1 MSGPLLLLL
10 DGAPLL
16 TLAVLVPMA
25 SALLALLLD
34 DRRALMLARVAS
46 TIAFV
51 VIAAAAWRHFLH
63 GAARTVEPFTLSFS
77 PLVPDGGPRALLVTD
92 ALNVGFLVIYAVL
105 SLAVFVA
112 LPRQD
117 ARPSTLA
124 GILWTGSL
132 TTLVY
137 TADHVWVFVGA
148 LALTTVP
155 LLLGVFV
162 QPLSSTNS
170 DGSLGP
176 RKRASFIAALFPL
189 LAAILVGVALSLDA
203 GTLSAGP
210 FFDALSSTER
220 APSSR
225 AAFLLVLTA
234 VLLRKGVFPL
244 HLWTGMLTRALP
256 IVPLVFFLN
265 AHTGVFIAVRVLIPL
280 SPDEARTLLPA
291 VGYFAL
297 FSTLILAISGLARRD
312 PRRIVVAV
320 LLSQSSAV
328 LVGVATGNALG
339 VTGALVLVQAIAVGS
354 MGLAIALR
362 ALVVRFSGELP
373 AGRWLGLASV
383 TPRLSVFVALTG
395 LACVGFPGTLA
406 FCAEDLLLHGAVEA
420 HRDLSAGIAI
430 ATALNAI
437 NIVLLYAS
445 TFLGKARVSHVRDL
459 FPREAYALLVL
470 SALVVGAGLLPSPVV
485 SERARAA
492 ASFVSTLDKH
502 SQDSH

>member
-1 MSGPLLLLL
+1 MNASLLALT
-10 DGAPLL
+10 DGVPLL

-25 SALLALLLD
+25 GALLALLVD
-34 DRRALMLARVAS
+34 DKRALVVARVAS
-46 TIAFV
+46 ALALLV
-51 VIAAAAWRHFLH
+51 VSAAALRHFLH
-63 GAARTVEPFTLSFS
+63 GAARTVEPLTLAFA
-77 PLVPDGGPRALLVTD
+77 PRAANGGPRALLVTD
-92 ALNVGFLVIYAVL
+92 ELNVGFLVVYAVL
-105 SLAVFVA
+105 TAAVLLA

-117 ARPSTLA
+117 ARRGTLA
-124 GILWTGSL
+124 GLLWTEAT

-137 TADHVWVFVGA
+137 AADHVWVFVAA

-155 LLLGVFV
+155 LLLGLFV
-162 QPLSSTNS
+162 QPSSS
-170 DGSLGP
+170 MRAGDSLAP
-176 RKRASFIAALFPL
+176 KKRASFIAALFPL
-189 LAAILVGVALSLDA
+189 LSALLVGVALTLDP
-203 GTLSAGP
+203 GTLAWGT
-210 FFDALSSTER
+210 FFDALSSAEPG
-220 APSSR
+220 PSSR

-280 SPDEARTLLPA
+280 SPNDARTFLPA

-297 FSTLILAISGLARRD
+297 FSTLILAVSGLARRD

-328 LVGVATGNALG
+328 LVGVATGNSLG

-354 MGLAIALR
+354 MGLAIAIR

-373 AGRWLGLASV
+373 EGRWLGLASV
-383 TPRLSVFVALTG
+383 APRLSVFVALTG

-406 FCAEDLLLHGAVEA
+406 FCAEDLLLHGVVEA

-437 NIVLLYAS
+437 NIVMLYAS

-459 FPREAYALLVL
+459 FPREAWALIVL
-470 SALVVGAGLLPSPVV
+470 SALVVGAGLLPSPLVT
-485 SERARAA
+485 ERARAA
-492 ASFVSTLDKH
+492 ESFVTTLDKH
-502 SQDSH
+502 GSAAH